1 MAVIYKYPI
10 HIGTDCI
17 VRNGNVV
24 HFAKDQYG
32 QLSVW
37 VQHFDNDVSQT
48 KLYIV
53 GTGQTFRDEQLFTV
67 HSLMSTEWS
76 GILWRIGNEDQ
87 V

>member
-53 GTGQTFRDEQLFTV
+53 GTGQTFRDEHIV
-67 HSLMSTEWS
+67 HCTFIDEYGMVWHLV
-76 GILWRIGNEDQ
+76 EDWE
-87 V
+87 